1 MTFNVSSY
9 SSSDLVR
16 SARLLLSFKELAS
29 ETAVRVSQVVAGG
42 EIGLDSVTTGGE
54 VLVPL
59 DVSHGVA
66 GWLAE
71 PHTNL
76 GLRLSLDTRTGW
88 ELQAAQ
94 LVLET
99 GHARSVV
106 RQKREVR
113 EQKRKC
119 DGKCCRYCNSDG
131 ETFN

>member
-76 GLRLSLDTRTGW
+76 GLRLSLDTRTSW

-113 EQKRKC
+113 EQRRKC
-119 DGKCCRYCNSDG
+119 DGKCCRSDG